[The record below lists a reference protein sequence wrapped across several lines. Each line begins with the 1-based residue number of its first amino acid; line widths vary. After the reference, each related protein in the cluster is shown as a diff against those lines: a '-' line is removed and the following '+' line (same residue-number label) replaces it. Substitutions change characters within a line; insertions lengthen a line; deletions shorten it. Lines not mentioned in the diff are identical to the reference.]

1 MSALGWACAVVLALA
16 LLGVADAQALG
27 RCRNHPWC
35 DTSLSPDQRA
45 QLLLGALNQ
54 DEKVSLLDSGGSVAR
69 LDVPALQITDG
80 ALGAGGLG
88 AGRERAT
95 AMPAAISLSAA
106 FDPALALRYG
116 AVVGDEVKHRGF
128 DADFGPT
135 VNIMR
140 TPLGGRTYEA
150 YGEDPYLAAQM
161 AVGWINGLQ
170 AQGVMANVKHFAAN
184 NQEGQGGVPPGSGAV
199 GGRFNVNANVDERT
213 LHEIYFPAFEAAV
226 RRGHSATVM
235 CAYNKV
241 NGTYACENHDLL
253 TRYLRDEFGFG
264 GFVISDAGAAHDTA
278 PSLLNGLNYDSV
290 GNAYSPPMVDAA
302 LASGQVSV
310 ATLDQRVREILR
322 TLFAYGFFDRGAY
335 TDNTAQI
342 DQSAHALEARRVA
355 EQGATLLKNASL
367 LPLDPSRVKSIAV
380 IGSPANRY
388 VRGSGSSE
396 VSPFSTT
403 NVLQGIERRAPAG
416 VRVSYDDG
424 SDPLRAASVARSS
437 DVAVVV
443 AADSESEG
451 TDKACLA
458 LSCPSVGL
466 PDIADGANP
475 QVSTSDQDG
484 LIRQVAAANP
494 HTAVVLETGAPV
506 LTPWREE
513 VGALLEAWYPGQ
525 EGGTAIA
532 RILFGDVDPG
542 GRLPATFPQ
551 QQSDIPTAGDLK
563 QYPGVAD
570 QETYKEGVLVGY
582 RFYDAHN
589 IAPAYPFGFG
599 LSYSTYRYSDLH
611 IQASSS
617 TAGPAATVTATV
629 TNTGGRAGTAVPE
642 LYLGLPSPAP
652 GVVQPPAQLKGF
664 AKVTL
669 DRGQSTRV
677 SFPLDARAFSY
688 WDANQHRWRVTAGCY
703 RVMVGGSSRDLP
715 LRGSV
720 SYGSAVCPDATVAL
734 GSAPR
739 GSLRVCAS
747 RRHLLVHFP
756 RAVRRAGVRRVVM
769 FINGHLQSRLSGRRA
784 TMLVSLVGRA
794 REVSHVRIVILTR
807 HGLRTIRRTY
817 HPCRT
822 RLARHRAH
830 RHHRR
835 R

>member
-1 MSALGWACAVVLALA
+1 MRALGWACALVFVLA
-16 LLGVADAQALG
+16 LLGVADAHAVG
-27 RCRNHPWC
+27 RCGNHPWC

-45 QLLLGALNQ
+45 QLLLGELNQ

-69 LDVPALQITDG
+69 LGVPALQITDG

-88 AGRERAT
+88 AGHERAT

-161 AVGWINGLQ
+161 AVGWIRGLQ

-199 GGRFNVNANVDERT
+199 GGRFTVNANVDERT

-226 RRGHSATVM
+226 RQGHTATVM

-241 NGTYACENHDLL
+241 NGTYACQNPDLL
-253 TRYLRDEFGFG
+253 TRYLRGEFGFG
-264 GFVISDAGAAHDTA
+264 GLVISDAGAAHDTA
-278 PSLLNGLNYDSV
+278 PSLLSGLNYDSV
-290 GNAYSPPMVDAA
+290 GNAYSAPMVDAA
-302 LASGQVSV
+302 LASGQVSA

-322 TLFAYGFFDRGAY
+322 TLFAFGFFDRAAY
-335 TDNTAQI
+335 TDSTAQI
-342 DQSAHALEARRVA
+342 DQGAHAQEARRVA

-367 LPLDPSRVKSIAV
+367 LPLDTSRVRSIAV

-396 VSPFSTT
+396 VSPFFTT
-403 NVLQGIERRAPAG
+403 TVLQGITRRAPTG
-416 VRVSYDDG
+416 VRVAYDDG
-424 SDPLRAASVARSS
+424 SDPLRAASLARSS

-451 TDKACLA
+451 TDKACIA

-475 QVSTSDQDG
+475 QVSTGDQDG
-484 LIRQVAAANP
+484 LIRQVAAANA
-494 HTAVVLETGAPV
+494 HTAVVLQTGAPV
-506 LTPWREE
+506 LTPWRDQ
-513 VGALLEAWYPGQ
+513 VGALLEAWYPG
-525 EGGTAIA
+525 EDGGTAIA

-551 QQSDIPTAGDLK
+551 QQSDLPTAGDAQ

-570 QETYKEGVLVGY
+570 QEAYKEGVLVGY
-582 RFYDAHN
+582 RFYDSRA
-589 IAPAYPFGFG
+589 ITPAYPFGFG
-599 LSYSTYRYSDLH
+599 LSYSTYRYSDLN
-611 IQASSS
+611 IQAGSSA
-617 TAGPAATVTATV
+617 AGPAATVSATV

-652 GVVQPPAQLKGF
+652 AVIQPPAQLKGF
-664 AKVTL
+664 AKLTL
-669 DRGQSTRV
+669 QRGQSTRV
-677 SFPLDARAFSY
+677 SFPLDERAFSY
-688 WDANQHRWRVTAGCY
+688 WDATQHRWTVADGCY
-703 RVMVGGSSRDLP
+703 RVMVGSSSRDLP
-715 LRGSV
+715 LRATV
-720 SYGSAVCPDATVAL
+720 SYGSSVCPDAAAAL
-734 GSAPR
+734 GPAPR
-739 GSLRVCAS
+739 GSRQACSS

-756 RAVRRAGVRRVVM
+756 RAVRRGGVRHVVM
-769 FINGHLQSRLSGRRA
+769 FINGHLEARLSGRRA
-784 TMLVSLVGRA
+784 TVLVSLVGRS
-794 REVSHVRIVILTR
+794 REVSHVRIVIVTR

-822 RLARHRAH
+822 RLARRRAH

>member
-1 MSALGWACAVVLALA
+1 MLALF
-16 LLGVADAQALG
+16 GVVDARAVG
-27 RCRNHPWC
+27 RCGNHPWC

-45 QLLLGALNQ
+45 QRLLGALHR

-88 AGRERAT
+88 AGSQRAT
-95 AMPAAISLSAA
+95 AMPAAISLSAS

-150 YGEDPYLAAQM
+150 YGEDPYLAAQT
-161 AVGWINGLQ
+161 AVGWIRGLQ

-199 GGRFNVNANVDERT
+199 GGRFTVNANVDERT

-241 NGTYACENHDLL
+241 NGTYACQNPDLL
-253 TRYLRDEFGFG
+253 TRYLRDEFGFD

-278 PSLLNGLNYDSV
+278 PSLNSGLSYDSV
-290 GNAYSPPMVDAA
+290 GNSYSAPQVDAA
-302 LASGQVSV
+302 LASGQVSA
-310 ATLDQRVREILR
+310 ATLDERVREILR
-322 TLFAYGFFDRGAY
+322 TLFAFGFFDRAAY
-335 TDNTAQI
+335 TSDTSQI
-342 DQSAHALEARRVA
+342 DQSAHALEASRVE

-367 LPLDPSRVKSIAV
+367 LPLDTSRVKSIAV

-396 VSPFSTT
+396 VSPFFTT
-403 NVLQGIERRAPAG
+403 TVLQGIMRRAPAG

-424 SDPLRAASVARSS
+424 SDPLRAASLARSS
-437 DVAVVV
+437 DAAVVV
-443 AADSESEG
+443 GADSESEG
-451 TDKACLA
+451 TDKACMA

-466 PDIADGANP
+466 PDIANGANP
-475 QVSTSDQDG
+475 QVSTGDQDG

-494 HTAVVLETGAPV
+494 HTAVVLQTGAPV
-506 LTPWREE
+506 LTPWRDQ
-513 VGALLEAWYPGQ
+513 VGALLEAWYPG
-525 EGGTAIA
+525 EDGGTAIA

-542 GRLPATFPQ
+542 GRLPVTFPQ
-551 QQSDIPTAGDLK
+551 QQSDLPTAGDPQ

-582 RFYDAHN
+582 RFYDAHA
-589 IAPAYPFGFG
+589 ITPAYPFGFG
-599 LSYSTYRYSDLH
+599 LSYSTYRFSDLH
-611 IQASSS
+611 VQAGS
-617 TAGPAATVTATV
+617 TAGPAATVTTTV
-629 TNTGGRAGTAVPE
+629 TNTGGRTGTAVPE

-652 GVVQPPAQLKGF
+652 SVVQPPRQLKGF
-664 AKVTL
+664 AKVIL

-677 SFPLDARAFSY
+677 SFPLDDRAFSY
-688 WDANQHRWRVTAGCY
+688 WDATQHRWSVSSGCY
-703 RVMVGGSSRDLP
+703 RVMVGSSSRDLP
-715 LRGSV
+715 LSATV
-720 SYGSAVCPDATVAL
+720 SYGSAVCPGAALAL
-734 GSAPR
+734 GSASL
-739 GSLRVCAS
+739 GSARQVCAS
-747 RRHLLVHFP
+747 RRHLLIHFP
-756 RAVRRAGVRRVVM
+756 RAVRRAGVRRVMV
-769 FINGHLQSRLSGRRA
+769 FINGRLEARLSGRRA
-784 TMLVSLVGRA
+784 SMRVSLAGRP
-794 REVSHVRIVILTR
+794 REVSHVRILIRTR

-817 HPCRT
+817 HPCHR
-822 RLARHRAH
+822 RLARHHAR
-830 RHHRR
+830 RHGHPRHRR